1 MIRVGIQ
8 YIPIH
13 PILSNEFGGYIMKA
27 KFYKVRTTKA
37 LMKEMSRYEGSKVL
51 NSMHR
56 RVPAM
61 WKGDA
66 YLEDAYATYLF
77 IVEGTPNMMRWHSFQ
92 VDKLEII

>member
-1 MIRVGIQ
+1 
-8 YIPIH
+8 
-13 PILSNEFGGYIMKA
+13 MKA